1 MKKNYY
7 DVAIIGG
14 GASGLAAAIELKSL
28 SPELSVVIIEKN
40 DSLGRKIRAT
50 GNGRCNITN
59 KNANGYI
66 EIMKWFMRI
75 GLMTRSCESDL
86 VYPYS
91 ESAADVV
98 DLLTEGDGPGGYF
111 FTKGDG
117 PESGCSK
124 NSSVDTWCNSSV
136 TGITFDDTFEITVI
150 RESNRGDRKAVSGKL
165 QETVRA
171 DKVIL
176 ATGGKAGPEFGTTGD
191 GYKLAAAF
199 DHSIVTPIPVLTGIE
214 CEDWDKTLAGVRAK
228 GVVSLYR
235 DETGQFDESSKIFE
249 ESGEIQFTKTG
260 LSGIAI
266 FNMTRFMRY
275 NRAEGET
282 LGQFQVKLN
291 LFPEGDIQE
300 FLRMTGRGSDSEF
313 SAESRT
319 NNPLATVLKK
329 ELAEYVLKQGIESIH
344 ALTFTP
350 SAVKGWKDA
359 QVTSGGVDL
368 GEIDPD
374 TCESRLQPGLYITGE
389 LLDYDGPCGGYN
401 LSNAWLT
408 GLKAARSIANP
419 DLLI

>member
-1 MKKNYY
+1 MMKNYY

-124 NSSVDTWCNSSV
+124 NSPVDTWCNSSV

-191 GYKLAAAF
+191 GYKLAASF
-199 DHSIVTPIPVLTGIE
+199 GHSIVTPIPVLTGIE

-313 SAESRT
+313 SVESRT

-374 TCESRLQPGLYITGE
+374 TCESRMQPGLYITGE

-419 DLLI
+419 DL

>member
-117 PESGCSK
+117 PKSGCSK
-124 NSSVDTWCNSSV
+124 NSPVDTWCNSSV

-150 RESNRGDRKAVSGKL
+150 RESNPGDRKAVSGKL

-199 DHSIVTPIPVLTGIE
+199 GHSIVTPIPVLTGIE

-228 GVVSLYR
+228 GVVSLYC

-282 LGQFQVKLN
+282 LEQFRVKLN

-374 TCESRLQPGLYITGE
+374 TCESRMQRGLYITGE

-419 DLLI
+419 DL